1 MMDFLVY
8 SCHEIVVRLQES
20 SSFRTLTHT
29 LTRMGNNKNNGIY
42 QRNGMK
48 KRCFSLFSVVKKN
61 EKQHFLNLITRRS
74 SVQIWL
80 PQPKSAVNSLFYG
93 TIFLHFYRK
102 HDFDPNLTP
111 KHRKKNGA
119 GYFVLFHSFF
129 YKLIITIN
137 SFCCKTI
144 SFTGVGVGGYMVA
157 NF

>member
-1 MMDFLVY
+1 MK
-8 SCHEIVVRLQES
+8 IVMCVQKS

-29 LTRMGNNKNNGIY
+29 LTRMENNKNNGIY

-48 KRCFSLFSVVKKN
+48 KRCFSLFPVVKKN
-61 EKQHFLNLITRRS
+61 EKQRFLNLITRRS